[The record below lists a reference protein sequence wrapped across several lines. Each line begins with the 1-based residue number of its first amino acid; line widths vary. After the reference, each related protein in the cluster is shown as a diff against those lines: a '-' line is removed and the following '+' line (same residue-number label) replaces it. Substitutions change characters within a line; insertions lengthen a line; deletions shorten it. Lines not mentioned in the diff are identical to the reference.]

1 MAMRDNKAALAADAV
16 LAMKCRRD
24 NRVTFTSFI
33 SDESL
38 CLDRS
43 KLPCG
48 YYVRKHPSSTVGTG
62 FASRCTE
69 SHRILS
75 EGQACRSA
83 HRLERQLLKGSVR
96 RVGNGD

>member
-1 MAMRDNKAALAADAV
+1 MAMRDNKSPLAADAV

-24 NRVTFTSFI
+24 NRVTLSSFI

-48 YYVRKHPSSTVGTG
+48 YQFANTLIDGWDRLCKSLYGVASHP
-62 FASRCTE
+62 
-69 SHRILS
+69 L
-75 EGQACRSA
+75 
-83 HRLERQLLKGSVR
+83 
-96 RVGNGD
+96 